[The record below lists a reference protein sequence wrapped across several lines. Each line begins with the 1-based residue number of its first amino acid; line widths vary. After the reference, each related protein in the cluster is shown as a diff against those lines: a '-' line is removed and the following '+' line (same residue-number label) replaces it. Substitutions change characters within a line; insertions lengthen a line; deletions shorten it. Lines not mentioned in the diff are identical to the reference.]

1 MTYNNQR
8 ALKLPGPRV
17 QMDFDAIA
25 RQPSGHA
32 VIVHCASAAGKV
44 DKVVA
49 DVLGIQDAV
58 WSRVKSGQNSLSLE
72 HLVDLMTLCGNDA
85 PLIWLLIKR
94 GYDPHSLRPS
104 ESEAERRIRERE
116 ELCAR
121 REAEAA
127 EKIAR
132 ANMRAD
138 IAMELAKKAVV

>member
-1 MTYNNQR
+1 MTYSNQR
-8 ALKLPGPRV
+8 GLVLPGPRV
-17 QMDFDAIA
+17 QMDIDAIA

-32 VIVHCASAAGKV
+32 AITLCASSAGKV

-72 HLVDLMTLCGNDA
+72 HLADLMTLCGNDA

-94 GYDPHSLRPS
+94 GYDPNSLRPS
-104 ESEAERRIRERE
+104 ECEAVRLIRERE
-116 ELCAR
+116 ELCAK

-138 IAMELAKKAVV
+138 IAMELAKKAAA